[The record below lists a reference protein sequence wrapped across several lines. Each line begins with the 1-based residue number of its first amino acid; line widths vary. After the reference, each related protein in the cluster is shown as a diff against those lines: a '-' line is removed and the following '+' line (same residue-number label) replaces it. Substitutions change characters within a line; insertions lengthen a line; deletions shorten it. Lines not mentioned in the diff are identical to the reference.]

1 MFDRE
6 YQCVVVGGGHAG
18 VEAALAASR
27 MGCETLLLTLS
38 FSTIGQM
45 SCNPAVGGVGKG
57 QLVKEIDC
65 LGGEMALAADRTGIQ
80 FRRLNASKGQAV
92 RSSRCQSDRKR
103 YREYMQGIVRR
114 QARLTVLEDEACTLL
129 SRGSR
134 ITGVKTRQGLMLG
147 APTVVIAGGTFL
159 NGRIHIGRTI
169 IPGGRIDEPACV
181 SLAASLSDLGF
192 EVLSFKTGTPPRL
205 DGKTIDFSA
214 LEVQHSDPSPLP
226 FSFRTPF
233 IPPEQRLL
241 PCYITR
247 TCEKTHDIIRANMH
261 LSPMYSGQIHSTGV
275 RYCPSIED
283 KLKKFGEKSSHHVFL
298 EPEGLDTDE
307 YYPNGISTGLPA
319 EVQEAFV
326 RSIPGLERVQIN
338 RYGYSIEHGVIRA
351 TELKGTLETKRIGGL
366 YCAGQVNGT
375 TGYEEAAAQGIIAG
389 INAACAVLGKEPLIL
404 GRDESYIGVLIDDL
418 ITRGTEEPYRMFTSR
433 VEYRLI
439 IREDNAD
446 KRLMQY
452 GQQLGL
458 IPDDVYERMLRK
470 YELIEKE
477 IAHLQTTVVHPG
489 PDIDRVLEENNSSP
503 LRQPTPL
510 SLILRRPEMTYAM
523 IAPFNGNLKGQDFP
537 VIEQVEYEIKYEGFI
552 KRQLKDVEKFRHIE
566 NIKIPGDID
575 YARIPGL
582 SIEIQQKLHSF
593 RPVTL
598 GQAHRISGITPAAIS
613 ILMIYLKKLLLE
625 RARG

>member
-1 MFDRE
+1 
-6 YQCVVVGGGHAG
+6 
-18 VEAALAASR
+18 
-27 MGCETLLLTLS
+27 
-38 FSTIGQM
+38 
-45 SCNPAVGGVGKG
+45 
-57 QLVKEIDC
+57 
-65 LGGEMALAADRTGIQ
+65 
-80 FRRLNASKGQAV
+80 
-92 RSSRCQSDRKR
+92 
-103 YREYMQGIVRR
+103 
-114 QARLTVLEDEACTLL
+114 
-129 SRGSR
+129 
-134 ITGVKTRQGLMLG
+134 
-147 APTVVIAGGTFL
+147 
-159 NGRIHIGRTI
+159 
-169 IPGGRIDEPACV
+169 
-181 SLAASLSDLGF
+181 
-192 EVLSFKTGTPPRL
+192 
-205 DGKTIDFSA
+205 
-214 LEVQHSDPSPLP
+214 
-226 FSFRTPF
+226 
-233 IPPEQRLL
+233 
-241 PCYITR
+241 
-247 TCEKTHDIIRANMH
+247 
-261 LSPMYSGQIHSTGV
+261 
-275 RYCPSIED
+275 
-283 KLKKFGEKSSHHVFL
+283 
-298 EPEGLDTDE
+298 
-307 YYPNGISTGLPA
+307 
-319 EVQEAFV
+319 
-326 RSIPGLERVQIN
+326 